1 MDEFSIEDSWNYFRS
16 LSDDMTQTSRYVEP
30 KGQDSVFSIEFAKI
44 IILSCIELESV
55 FKAICAAIDGNKY
68 GNIGEYKAVILAHY
82 PKITEALVNIPRSRE
97 KIKPFADW
105 DKGPLFWWDAYQE
118 VKHTRGRAFG
128 QASYRNAVY
137 SLSALYIAI
146 LYYAEIK
153 RCDLDS
159 VNNGGYV
166 SSRYISVPMVTEK
179 LKELPDFE
187 RRMENSQ

>member
-1 MDEFSIEDSWNYFRS
+1 M
-16 LSDDMTQTSRYVEP
+16 
-30 KGQDSVFSIEFAKI
+30 FSIEFAKI

-55 FKAICAAIDGNKY
+55 FKAICAAINGNKC
-68 GNIGEYKAVILAHY
+68 GNIGEYKTVILAHY
-82 PKITEALVNIPRSRE
+82 PKITETLVNIPRSRE

-153 RCDLDS
+153 KHDLDS
-159 VNNGGYV
+159 INDGGYV